1 MRKILSHFI
10 LFFLLASSAN
20 ALTLNLKNVD
30 MVALIDTVSQATGK
44 NFIVDPKVT
53 GKVNVISATEIGN
66 DELYHLFLSIL
77 RVHGY
82 IAVEGDGFTKILPQS
97 NIKDNSSRFSSSSND
112 LIVTTT
118 IPIANVPANQLIPV
132 LRPIISQ
139 HGLLAAYTPS
149 NTVIVT
155 DTQANISRLKQV
167 ISELDREI
175 DEDYEVISLNNASA
189 DEVAKVIKAL
199 FPDNQ
204 ATIPLTIAVDNFNN
218 QIIVGGAP
226 AKRLKVRFLVNELD
240 KKQAKEGETSVVYL
254 RYANAT
260 EILPILQNIAIHSIG
275 SAQGGEKETN
285 GSGIKADES
294 ANIKADESTNAI
306 IITASAATARNI
318 KNVISLLDI
327 RKAQVLIEAIIVEI
341 SSNDAEEL
349 GIQWLSKG
357 DNSASVIN
365 FNGQIPALMAAASGD
380 ASNLTNAIGQG
391 ASFAGG
397 AFNATTSKGFAAIL
411 NALNGSGKANILS
424 TPSIV
429 TLDNE
434 EAMIMVGQEVP
445 FITNTEIKSISV
457 NPFQNYERK
466 DVGLTLKVTPQINE
480 GDTIKLDIEQEI
492 SNILP
497 GSNASDL
504 ITSKRKIKT
513 SVMVSNNK
521 ILVLGGLMDDTIRD
535 SESKIPGLGD
545 LPVFGSIFTYR
556 TKKRE
561 KRNLLIFIRPTILTD
576 QTIADSVSAEK
587 YKYIRAQQLIQ
598 QINTGNNEEA
608 TQKVNANS
616 DANSSNIELPLWMDY
631 E

>member
-1 MRKILSHFI
+1 MKKILLPLI
-10 LFFLLASSAN
+10 LFLLIAPQAN

-30 MVALIDTVSQATGK
+30 IVALIDTVSQATGK
-44 NFIVDPKVT
+44 NFIIDPRVE
-53 GKVNVISATEIGN
+53 GKVNVISATEIEN
-66 DELYHLFLSIL
+66 DELYHLFLSVL

-97 NIKDNSSRFSSSSND
+97 NIKDSSSKFSSTSND

-139 HGLLAAYTPS
+139 HGLLAAYNAS
-149 NTVIVT
+149 NTIIVT

-167 ISELDREI
+167 IAGLDKII
-175 DEDYEVISLNNASA
+175 DEDYEIVALNNASA
-189 DEVAKVIKAL
+189 DEVAKIIKAL
-199 FPDNQ
+199 IPSDANKA
-204 ATIPLTIAVDNFNN
+204 ATPLTIAVDHQNN
-218 QIIVGGAP
+218 QIIIGGAP
-226 AKRLKVRFLVNELD
+226 AKRLKVRFLVKELD
-240 KKQAKEGETSVVYL
+240 KKQSKEGETSVVYL
-254 RYANAT
+254 RYANAI
-260 EILPILQNIAIHSIG
+260 EILPILQNIATQTVVDTAS
-275 SAQGGEKETN
+275 GEKT
-285 GSGIKADES
+285 
-294 ANIKADESTNAI
+294 ANQSSVQADESTNAI
-306 IITASAATARNI
+306 IITTSATTARNI
-318 KNVISLLDI
+318 KHVINMLDI

-341 SSNDAEEL
+341 SSNDAKEL

-357 DNSASVIN
+357 DNGVGIIN
-365 FNGQIPALMAAASGD
+365 FNGTIPALLAAASGD
-380 ASNLTNAIGQG
+380 VSNFSGAISQG
-391 ASFAGG
+391 ASIATGS
-397 AFNATTSKGFAAIL
+397 FNRTTNNGFGAIL
-411 NALNGSGKANILS
+411 NALEGSGKANILS

-445 FITNTEIKSISV
+445 FITNTEIKSTNA

-466 DVGLTLKVTPQINE
+466 DVGLTLIVKPQINE
-480 GDTIKLDIEQEI
+480 GDTIKLNIEQEI

-521 ILVLGGLMDDTIRD
+521 ILVLGGLMDDTVKD
-535 SESKIPGLGD
+535 SESKLPGLGD
-545 LPVFGSIFTYR
+545 LPILGNIFTYK
-556 TKKRE
+556 TQKRE

-576 QTIADSVSAEK
+576 QAVADSVSAQK

-598 QINTGNNEEA
+598 QMNIGADQQPTQDFNT
-608 TQKVNANS
+608 NS
-616 DANSSNIELPLWMDY
+616 DNSPENIELPVWMNY